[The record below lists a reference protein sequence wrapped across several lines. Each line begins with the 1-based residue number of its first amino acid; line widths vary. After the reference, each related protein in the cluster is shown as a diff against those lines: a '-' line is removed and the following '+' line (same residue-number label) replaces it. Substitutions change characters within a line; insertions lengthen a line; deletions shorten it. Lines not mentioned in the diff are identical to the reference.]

1 MVILTLHSSLVYI
14 FFFISFQSSAG
25 DSAFSYIDVWSS
37 NYTWG
42 GAAPPAAGEFVV
54 IPAGMTLLLDT
65 DTPVLSFLL
74 IQGGQLI
81 FDEKDIELQAN
92 IIMITDGGLLQ
103 VCACTKVI

>member
-1 MVILTLHSSLVYI
+1 MKLHFSLLRILTFSQ
-14 FFFISFQSSAG
+14 QSSAG

-103 VCACTKVI
+103 VCACTKVT

>member
-1 MVILTLHSSLVYI
+1 M
-14 FFFISFQSSAG
+14 
-25 DSAFSYIDVWSS
+25 WSS

-103 VCACTKVI
+103 VCCTIVFFFTGHYQLYQ